1 MKRYL
6 YKLKDSLELAV
17 LLLFGLLSNLLNRK
31 ISYLI
36 LVIVV
41 LIFHF
46 YDLSTNSI
54 YDLSSLY

>member
-1 MKRYL
+1 MKRFL
-6 YKLKDSLELAV
+6 YKLKDSLELVV

-41 LIFHF
+41 LILHF
-46 YDLSTNSI
+46 YDFSINSI